1 MYDKLPEEINFCSSV
16 LILDATISSE
26 GQPSELSALPYVTKT
41 VVNTGGIEKI
51 LKTTQKFLTSF
62 IHNNKIDTK
71 NILQLI

>member
-1 MYDKLPEEINFCSSV
+1 MYNKFPKKFNFCSSTV
-16 LILDATISSE
+16 IPDATISSE